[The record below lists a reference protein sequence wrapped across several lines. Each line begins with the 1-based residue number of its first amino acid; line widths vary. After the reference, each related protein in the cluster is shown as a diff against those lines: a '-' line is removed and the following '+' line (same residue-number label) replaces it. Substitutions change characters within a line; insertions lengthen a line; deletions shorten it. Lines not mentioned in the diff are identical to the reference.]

1 MTKNEFI
8 SIVSAVLK
16 HCELLVTNTLGAAT
30 MICGVADRITS
41 YGVMVDAGGE
51 VVHDFS
57 GWNED
62 DAVLDTITT
71 KSLIVCADGC
81 KIELTCVKE
90 DDDFDLIK
98 FLAVNN
104 CKWMH

>member
-16 HCELLVTNTLGAAT
+16 HCELYVTNTLGTGA
-30 MICGVADRITS
+30 MNCGVADRITS
-41 YGVMVDAGGE
+41 YGVMVDAEGE
-51 VVHDFS
+51 VVYDFS
-57 GWNED
+57 DWNEGE
-62 DAVLDTITT
+62 AVLDAITT
-71 KSLIVCADGC
+71 KSLIVCVDGC